1 MMAGDGQVRR
11 EAGMISAELAVA
23 LVSLLLVLALVLGVL
38 RAGMDRAA
46 AVSVA
51 GAVAREAARG
61 GDTATLWSDLRSGL
75 PSGSTVALAESGALV
90 RATVR
95 VPVSTGVAGVVL
107 PEVVEVEAHAVRER
121 P

>member
-1 MMAGDGQVRR
+1 MTVRDGQEGR
-11 EAGMISAELAVA
+11 ESGMVSAELAVA
-23 LVSLLLVLALVLGVL
+23 LVSLLLVLALILGVL
-38 RAGMDRAA
+38 RAGMDRSA

-61 GDTATLWSDLRSGL
+61 GDTSTLWGELRSGL
-75 PSGSTVALAESGALV
+75 PSGSTLALTDRGALV

-95 VPVSTGVAGVVL
+95 VPVTAGVAGVLL
-107 PEVVEVEAHAVRER
+107 PQVVEVEALAVRER